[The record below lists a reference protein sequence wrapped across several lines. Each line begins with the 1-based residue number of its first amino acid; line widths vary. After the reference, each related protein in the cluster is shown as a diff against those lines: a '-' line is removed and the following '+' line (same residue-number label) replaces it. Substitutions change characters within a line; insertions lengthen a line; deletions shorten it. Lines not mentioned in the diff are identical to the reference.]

1 MKSSAD
7 HKGAMDRSWSMSL
20 LAIGLGALSVGVVG
34 GLGYWMVQANNKMIR
49 LLDMQTL
56 LRESQATHFHH
67 LNIATEGVLSDLNT
81 LQTTLDALRA
91 THPDIDASMAVHQF
105 LLAYETESSPA
116 IDIQQACEVLRSV
129 VQHQPIEGGVSDHL
143 SVNHASLLRRLLT
156 VFEHHELTVS
166 ALHMDGDTAHRLGLA
181 ACYLQRYDWAEG
193 ALGVAYQL
201 SPGHASVLEG
211 LEHIARLRG
220 DDALY
225 RHWLEARMKLTPD
238 DPDLLRSHAHLL
250 ASMGD
255 EEAEPAVRRLEAL
268 GVDTAADR
276 SLLSGLRARAGAR
289 TEAIE
294 AILQALEEDPSRS
307 ADWLHYAQL
316 LEDEGER
323 ELALEANERCLTLDR
338 QNGEAWAL
346 KARLLADK
354 QGHARE
360 ALKAAT
366 HAVALEA
373 GGVDAIFLKSELLEL
388 EGSMVAAEETLL
400 KALEAQPYNGELR
413 ARIAGRYLLQ
423 HRIDTASDLLSA
435 TPDGIDHALLHTVEG
450 RLHLAHADRLRDGT
464 GLTDENLLEAALG
477 AFNGALSLNRELGVA
492 WLGLARTQRMLGD
505 TATAGESLDRAE
517 RLSPEKDPSIACEAA
532 LLALDNGDLQAA
544 LLHVDAAEV
553 HGQKATTAYIR
564 GNIAAVKGQ
573 LKQALYHYSDCL
585 TLDAGHIRAR
595 LNRSS
600 VYMGLNEARKA
611 LDDAEALLDLAPQ
624 LAVAR
629 VRKADAHMHLAEWE
643 AASKEFKHVLEN
655 APHHTHALTQLAAC
669 YMSMDRAERA
679 EAPLNE
685 ALRQS
690 PDHAPAWHQRGLY
703 YMHFNKIDNALS
715 DFEAAVR
722 CDGHHLD
729 ARLQI
734 AAHHHGLGNMDEA
747 ETAWKAILS
756 IDPDHQ
762 LAKTR
767 LSECEKNLMKS
778 A

>member
-1 MKSSAD
+1 
-7 HKGAMDRSWSMSL
+7 MSL
-20 LAIGLGALSVGVVG
+20 IVLGFSLLSAGAAG
-34 GLGYWMVQANNKMIR
+34 AFGYSLYQGHNKMTR

-56 LRESQATHFHH
+56 LRESQSTHFHH
-67 LNIATEGVLSDLNT
+67 LNVATEGVLSDIQT
-81 LQTTLDALRA
+81 LQSTMDALRA
-91 THPDIDASMAVHQF
+91 IHPEIDASLSVHHF
-105 LLAYETESSPA
+105 LVQHEGGASSTVDLPA
-116 IDIQQACEVLRSV
+116 ACDVLRSV
-129 VQHQPIEGGVSDHL
+129 VQHQPVEQGTSSAL
-143 SVNHASLLRRLLT
+143 SVNHAGLLRRLLA
-156 VFEHHELTVS
+156 VFDHHHLTMAS
-166 ALHMDGDTAHRLGLA
+166 LHVDADTAHRLGLA
-181 ACYLQRYDWAEG
+181 ASHLQLYEWAEG

-201 SPGHASVLEG
+201 SPGHVSVLEG

-220 DDALY
+220 DDALH
-225 RHWLEARMKLTPD
+225 RHWLESRMKLTPD
-238 DPDLLRSHAHLL
+238 NPDLLRAHAHLL

-255 EEAEPAVRRLEAL
+255 EEAERAVRRLEAL

-307 ADWLHYAQL
+307 GDWLHYAQL
-316 LEDEGER
+316 LEAEGEF

-338 QNGEAWAL
+338 QSGEAWAL
-346 KARLLADK
+346 KARLLAEK
-354 QGHARE
+354 NGHERD

-366 HAVALEA
+366 HAVALDA
-373 GGVDAIFLKSELLEL
+373 GGVDAVFLKAELLEL
-388 EGSMVAAEETLL
+388 EGSAVAAEETLL
-400 KALEAQPYNGELR
+400 KSLNAQPHNGELR
-413 ARIAGRYLLQ
+413 ARIAGRYLIQ
-423 HRIDTASDLLSA
+423 HRIDDASALLSS

-464 GLTDENLLEAALG
+464 GATDQNLLQAALN

-492 WLGLARTQRMLGD
+492 WLGLARTQRMLGALE
-505 TATAGESLDRAE
+505 TATESLSRAQ
-517 RLSPEKDPSIACEAA
+517 RLSDEKDPSIACESA
-532 LLALDNGDLQAA
+532 LLALDHGDLQAA

-553 HGQKATTAYIR
+553 HGQNATTAYIR
-564 GNIAAVKGQ
+564 GNISAVKGQ

-585 TLDAGHIRAR
+585 TLDGAHIRAR

-600 VYMGLNEARKA
+600 VHMGLDDARKA
-611 LDDAEALLDLAPQ
+611 LDDAEVLLDLAPQ
-624 LAVAR
+624 LAVGR
-629 VRKADAHMHLAEWE
+629 VRKGDAHMHLAEWE
-643 AASKEFKHVLEN
+643 EASKEFKHVLEQ

-669 YMSMDRAERA
+669 FMSMDRAERA

-690 PDHAPAWHQRGLY
+690 PDHAAAWHQRGLY

-722 CDGHHLD
+722 CDGHHLA

-734 AAHHHGLGNMDEA
+734 AAHHHGLGDMDA
-747 ETAWKAILS
+747 ASTAWKAILS
-756 IDPDHQ
+756 IDAEHQ

-767 LSECEKNLMKS
+767 LHECEKNLMTH